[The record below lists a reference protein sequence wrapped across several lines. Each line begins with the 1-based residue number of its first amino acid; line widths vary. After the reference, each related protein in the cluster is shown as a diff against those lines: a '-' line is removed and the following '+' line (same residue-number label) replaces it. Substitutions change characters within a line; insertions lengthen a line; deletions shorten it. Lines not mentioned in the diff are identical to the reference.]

1 MRLLKWFST
10 TVYLSEA
17 INEFY
22 DVIFNHSLSVLS
34 TIDVRSM
41 IRQSDIEGLEQVIL
55 DGHGQ
60 KLLGENAADNK
71 IRAFIK
77 AVPSYLVNSIFSLFL
92 AINNQHDILLLQR
105 KIEKIHETVVKGD
118 LDALQNLITRR
129 KLALSKDD
137 NGLGLLHK
145 AVYHGHREIA
155 EWLLEKYPECLEVKD
170 WVSYLAASKNFCFD
184 CFPA

>member
-77 AVPSYLVNSIFSLFL
+77 AVPSYLVSSIFSLLL
-92 AINNQHDILLLQR
+92 AINN
-105 KIEKIHETVVKGD
+105 
-118 LDALQNLITRR
+118 
-129 KLALSKDD
+129 
-137 NGLGLLHK
+137 
-145 AVYHGHREIA
+145 
-155 EWLLEKYPECLEVKD
+155 
-170 WVSYLAASKNFCFD
+170 
-184 CFPA
+184 

>member
-1 MRLLKWFST
+1 M
-10 TVYLSEA
+10 
-17 INEFY
+17 
-22 DVIFNHSLSVLS
+22 LS

-92 AINNQHDILLLQR
+92 AINN
-105 KIEKIHETVVKGD
+105 
-118 LDALQNLITRR
+118 
-129 KLALSKDD
+129 
-137 NGLGLLHK
+137 
-145 AVYHGHREIA
+145 
-155 EWLLEKYPECLEVKD
+155 
-170 WVSYLAASKNFCFD
+170 
-184 CFPA
+184 

>member
-1 MRLLKWFST
+1 M
-10 TVYLSEA
+10 
-17 INEFY
+17 
-22 DVIFNHSLSVLS
+22 
-34 TIDVRSM
+34 
-41 IRQSDIEGLEQVIL
+41 
-55 DGHGQ
+55 
-60 KLLGENAADNK
+60 
-71 IRAFIK
+71 
-77 AVPSYLVNSIFSLFL
+77 
-92 AINNQHDILLLQR
+92 LLQR